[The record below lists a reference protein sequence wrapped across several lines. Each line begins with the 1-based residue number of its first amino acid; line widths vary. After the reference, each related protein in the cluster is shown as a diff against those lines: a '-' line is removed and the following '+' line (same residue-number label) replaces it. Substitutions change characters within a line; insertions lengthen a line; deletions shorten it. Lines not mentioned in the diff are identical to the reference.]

1 MMARRA
7 HGGEAGFAMLV
18 VFLLAGFIAIGLYME
33 LPRVVMESQR
43 DREELLIDRGT
54 QYKRAIQVFYRKF
67 QRYPTD
73 LDALDNTN
81 NMRFL
86 RRRYKDPMTGEDEWR
101 LIHAAGPGI
110 FTDSLVLAP
119 PGTQKAEGEGISA
132 GNSEE
137 PATPVWMQRRPSD
150 MILAGGD
157 SAASPM
163 PGMEETPPPQSPSES
178 DSPAAGTVVSADAP
192 GPTPAAGTVVA
203 ADAAGLTPAEAIV
216 AMQTAMRAAPGGT
229 GLVPGPQTGSATNLP
244 SPVPTGPPPPGTI
257 VAPQPGNQPPV
268 PIVPGGM
275 MPGYQGQAYPANSTT
290 VTAAGGS
297 QTTQT
302 PNPAMQMINQLLT
315 APNPRA
321 MAAAVQTSSA
331 QQPLQ
336 VGGIAG
342 VASKLESESIKIYNE
357 RSSYN
362 EWEFIY
368 DPRQDRTARVA
379 AMPGN
384 QQIRGPNGS
393 DTSVPL
399 TGPQGPNQRGPQ
411 GPNQR
416 GPQGPGTGFPPGMN
430 MPGGAP
436 NFGQGGFGPGGTP
449 QPQPGL
455 GRGR

>member
-1 MMARRA
+1 MAQRA
-7 HGGEAGFAMLV
+7 QGGEAGFAMLV
-18 VFLLAGFIAIGLYME
+18 VFLLAAFIGIALYNE

-67 QRYPTD
+67 SRYPTD

-81 NMRFL
+81 NIRFL

-110 FTDSLVLAP
+110 FTDSLVNAP
-119 PGTQKAEGEGISA
+119 PGAQPAQSA
-132 GNSEE
+132 DASTESSEE
-137 PATPVWMQRRPSD
+137 TPTPIWMQRRPSD

-157 SAASPM
+157 STEQPM
-163 PGMEETPPPQSPSES
+163 PGMEETPPPQSASNS
-178 DSPAAGTVVSADAP
+178 GAPAAGTVV
-192 GPTPAAGTVVA
+192 
-203 ADAAGLTPAEAIV
+203 
-216 AMQTAMRAAPGGT
+216 TAFASGGT
-229 GLVPGPQTGSATNLP
+229 PESPGAVQAAQGQTGLDPGSPTGAALTLP

-257 VAPQPGNQPPV
+257 VAPQFGNQPPM
-268 PIVPGGM
+268 PIVPGMVVAGQV
-275 MPGYQGQAYPANSTT
+275 YQANPTT

-302 PNPAMQMINQLLT
+302 ANPAMQMINILLT
-315 APNPRA
+315 APNPRG
-321 MAAAVQTSSA
+321 MATAIQSSA
-331 QQPLQ
+331 GQQPLQ
-336 VGGIAG
+336 AGGIAG
-342 VASKLESESIKIYNE
+342 VASRLESESIKIYND
-357 RSSYN
+357 RSKYN

-379 AMPGN
+379 SVQGP
-384 QQIRGPNGS
+384 QQNRGPNAP
-393 DTSVPL
+393 DTSGPL
-399 TGPQGPNQRGPQ
+399 TRPQ

-416 GPQGPGTGFPPGMN
+416 GPQGPGTGFPPGTN
-430 MPGGAP
+430 LPGGPP
-436 NFGQGGFGPGGTP
+436 NFGGQPGFGPGGAP

>member
-1 MMARRA
+1 
-7 HGGEAGFAMLV
+7 MLV
-18 VFLLAGFIAIGLYME
+18 VFLLAGFIAIGLYRE

-150 MILAGGD
+150 MVLAGGD
-157 SAASPM
+157 SAAPPM
-163 PGMEETPPPQSPSES
+163 PGMEETPPPQSSSNS
-178 DSPAAGTVVSADAP
+178 DTPAAGTVVSADIP
-192 GPTPAAGTVVA
+192 GPTPAAGTVGP
-203 ADAAGLTPAEAIV
+203 ADTSGLTPAEAIV
-216 AMQTAMRAAPGGT
+216 AMQTAMRTAPGGT
-229 GLVPGPQTGSATNLP
+229 GLVPGPGTGAPTTLP

-257 VAPQPGNQPPV
+257 VAPQFGNQPPV
-268 PIVPGGM
+268 PNLPGMVVP
-275 MPGYQGQAYPANSTT
+275 GQAYPANSTT

-321 MAAAVQTSSA
+321 MAAGVQTSSA

-368 DPRQDRTARVA
+368 DPRLDRTARVA
-379 AMPGN
+379 PMPG
-384 QQIRGPNGS
+384 QQGSGGRGGTADTSSPLNPGQGGGFGRGQGGRGGMGGQGGPNFPG
-393 DTSVPL
+393 
-399 TGPQGPNQRGPQ
+399 QGGI
-411 GPNQR
+411 G
-416 GPQGPGTGFPPGMN
+416 
-430 MPGGAP
+430 PGGA
-436 NFGQGGFGPGGTP
+436 P